1 MYLSLTF
8 LFPISFSF
16 EKAGRVSS
24 LSNSRHISRE
34 HILNTRK
41 LWSRDSADQEVH
53 IIGNMGTGLGIYEY
67 VLAEFVIGTI
77 AERIV
82 VHE

>member
-8 LFPISFSF
+8 LFLISFSF

-53 IIGNMGTGLGIYEY
+53 IIGNMGTVSVMAKTGKEY
-67 VLAEFVIGTI
+67 MNMSLQNL
-77 AERIV
+77 
-82 VHE
+82 